1 MYLMQKNM
9 VRMRIRLKFTPSLL
23 MSIVEMGIIINITI
37 LDNTTSEDSNVDL
50 IYLSVFSTN

>member
-23 MSIVEMGIIINITI
+23 ISIAEMGIIINMTI
-37 LDNTTSEDSNVDL
+37 LDNTASEDSNVDL
-50 IYLSVFSTN
+50 ISLGVFSTN

>member
-50 IYLSVFSTN
+50 IYLSVFPTN